1 MEEFMEEK
9 LIIADKIEVL
19 TKSLAHSGKEDAYII
34 ANTIR
39 RLKHKL
45 NELNGISNDCDI
57 QDGECLSC
65 GA

>member
-9 LIIADKIEVL
+9 LIIADKIETL
-19 TKSLAHSGKEDAYII
+19 TKSLAHSSQDDAYVI

-45 NELNGISNDCDI
+45 NELNGVPNECDI
-57 QDGECLSC
+57 QDGECFSC
-65 GA
+65 GS